1 MNKRAAVLV
10 ILCVLSALPAV
21 SALGCSGAFL
31 APNPSAGISEE
42 ASEKAE
48 KQPHTD
54 RKVGTGEFDFSKAFD
69 DGEDPRDASAGVQ
82 GAAAPAQAVY
92 SLRYPPVK
100 LQKRLVRVMVRQ
112 GVNDAAVYSSAT
124 AHLRTGKMNTTFKGR
139 MHVEALYGGVSA
151 IATAGRARTELP
163 LPCTLYV
170 SSSGANL
177 LELGESSYRGAL
189 VVKPEEGGGIS
200 FINILDMEDYLRGV
214 VPLEI
219 GNLKNQDI
227 EAVKAQAVAART
239 YAYRRMAQREAAA
252 FDLAHTVS
260 DQVYGGANA
269 EAPVSDMAVRLTKDL
284 VMVYEDGLISAYY
297 HSTCGGRTANIED
310 VWGGE
315 AYPYLRSVSDAAPGG
330 NAYCGGSS
338 SFSWTESWNVGR
350 LTSIIRRYS
359 AEGNLNPPFGA
370 GALRAVEVK
379 ERFECGRVKT
389 LSVVSSVGE
398 HVTGGDKARFLLRRD
413 VRMNQILRSA
423 KFNSARI
430 SGGEAVI
437 TGGGYGHGIGMCQ
450 VGAIGRARAG
460 QDFERILRAYYSGI
474 SIRSVAPE

>member
-1 MNKRAAVLV
+1 MNKRAAARTA
-10 ILCVLSALPAV
+10 LCVPALSIAL
-21 SALGCSGAFL
+21 ALGCSGAFIV
-31 APNPSAGISEE
+31 PNPPAGASEE
-42 ASEKAE
+42 AHKKTKE
-48 KQPHTD
+48 PPLPD
-54 RKVGTGEFDFSKAFD
+54 RRVVTGELDFSKAFD
-69 DGEDPRDASAGVQ
+69 DWEEPRDTSAGAH
-82 GAAAPAQAVY
+82 AARAQAVR

-100 LQKRLVRVMVRQ
+100 LRTRPVRVMVRQ
-112 GVNDAAVYSSAT
+112 GVGEAAVYSSAP
-124 AHLRTGKMNTTFKGR
+124 AHLRAGKTNTTFRGR
-139 MHVEALYGGVSA
+139 MHLQAVYGGA
-151 IATAGRARTELP
+151 AATAVATVGRAKKELP

-170 SSSGANL
+170 SSAGANL
-177 LELGESSYRGAL
+177 LELGENSYRGAL
-189 VVKPEEGGGIS
+189 AVTPEEGGGIS

-219 GNLKNQDI
+219 GNLKDGDI

-239 YAYRRMAQREAAA
+239 YAYRRMAHREAGA
-252 FDLAHTVS
+252 FDLTHTVS

-269 EAPVSDMAVRLTKDL
+269 EAPVSDMAIRLTKDL
-284 VMVYEDGLISAYY
+284 VMAYEDGLISAYY
-297 HSTCGGRTANIED
+297 HSTCGGRTANVED

-315 AYPYLRSVSDAAPGG
+315 AYPYLRSVSDAAPNGK
-330 NAYCGGSS
+330 AYCSESG
-338 SFSWTESWNVGR
+338 SFSWTEKWSVGR
-350 LTSIIRRYS
+350 LAGTIRRYS

-370 GALRAVEVK
+370 GALRSVEVK

-389 LSVVSSVGE
+389 LSVVSGAGE

-413 VRMNQILRSA
+413 GSNQILRSA

-460 QDFERILRAYYSGI
+460 QDFEHILRAYYSGI
-474 SIRSVAPE
+474 SIRSVVPE